1 MEFCGLQPEAIG
13 LQSLRPGI
21 HGQGTSQAIL
31 DSTGSLAEFACEVE
45 ITELKVV
52 GDFVSSVPGIKM
64 GTMLQRLNG
73 YKIYSHQKEQVKER
87 LFHANYYNSHCL
99 ADPSGLN
106 NEIFDCPSRNG
117 DSNTNNLD
125 ATTSSPK
132 LHFSSAVHSPN
143 KYSTWHLNFRPVLPA
158 LAKVTKKEEG
168 LTSLQKIVIGDVCSI
183 LTMFLIVG
191 GDPVLGSWDPLE
203 ALPMTWSEGHVWAVE
218 LDMPAGQSFQ
228 YKFILKG
235 EGGDIIWQPG
245 SDRLIHTWETMN
257 RIVVLE
263 DWENVE
269 LQKITEEDQLAEP
282 IEEPQVDFEVP
293 TLAEFLNNP
302 QELDSK
308 ASEISSVED
317 TQIHAVDEPLAETV
331 GQQITGNSISSSMVI
346 VCSIVVENISSSEDL
361 ISSISHKSNKKSI
374 LRPSEESA
382 DSPGNDDII
391 HDLGHNGNAASLEN
405 QEKTIVESS
414 LFDLEEGPVLVPGL
428 TIPPTEP
435 TDEADQGEVQES
447 TKKDISVEAFETQDQ
462 NIAEFSKEEE
472 TDDAIPQEINA
483 TINNEPELLYN
494 KHEESHLS
502 PEMEDGQTT
511 SQMMT
516 IPCKMTSNGA
526 KTR

>member
-1 MEFCGLQPEAIG
+1 MMKAL
-13 LQSLRPGI
+13 
-21 HGQGTSQAIL
+21 
-31 DSTGSLAEFACEVE
+31 
-45 ITELKVV
+45 
-52 GDFVSSVPGIKM
+52 
-64 GTMLQRLNG
+64 
-73 YKIYSHQKEQVKER
+73 
-87 LFHANYYNSHCL
+87 
-99 ADPSGLN
+99 
-106 NEIFDCPSRNG
+106 
-117 DSNTNNLD
+117 
-125 ATTSSPK
+125 TSSCSKAMVETLGPFSPRVPLCVSDRPK
-132 LHFSSAVHSPN
+132 FCFTLRSKNEKKGWNLLLLKLVRNNDLYPVHAVPPKDQVDLETVEPQAQQSEQTN
-143 KYSTWHLNFRPVLPA
+143 ESKFVRVSFQ
-158 LAKVTKKEEG
+158 
-168 LTSLQKIVIGDVCSI
+168 LQKTCDFGEQ
-183 LTMFLIVG
+183 FLIVG

-502 PEMEDGQTT
+502 PEMEDRPNYEPDDDNPLQNDIKW
-511 SQMMT
+511 SQDT
-516 IPCKMTSNGA
+516 VNKFLTKLGFF
-526 KTR
+526 